1 MLNTRQLL
9 MIYQIRWLNLL
20 EMKQAARDDNLV
32 ANSMAKGAAG
42 FPLMGLCADLYDG
55 SYHAVDS
62 DEISFKTAASLAY
75 KKCLEEA
82 APVILEPVGDLLIT
96 VPESESSQLEI
107 LAVNELRHT
116 GIREH
121 CLMIVGIA
129 MGKTEAQSMV
139 EALVFDVYSDRH
151 DADIRAWLSEEHG

>member
-1 MLNTRQLL
+1 MVW
-9 MIYQIRWLNLL
+9 YKNLYVGRL
-20 EMKQAARDDNLV
+20 IGARKDRII
-32 ANSMAKGAAG
+32 
-42 FPLMGLCADLYDG
+42 
-55 SYHAVDS
+55 
-62 DEISFKTAASLAY
+62 DEIDRGKYPAGVY
-75 KKCLEEA
+75 
-82 APVILEPVGDLLIT
+82 LIT

-116 GIREH
+116 WIREH